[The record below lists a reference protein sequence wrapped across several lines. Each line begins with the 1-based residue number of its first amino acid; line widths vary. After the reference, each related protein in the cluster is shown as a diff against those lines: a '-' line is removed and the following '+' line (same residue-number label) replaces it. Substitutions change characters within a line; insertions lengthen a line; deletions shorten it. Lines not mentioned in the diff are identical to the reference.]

1 MRSRYSAFALGLPE
15 YLLESWDAA
24 TRPVELELDPEL
36 SWRRLL
42 VESAEAGGPL
52 DREGWVTFTA
62 DRAHRAARAQ
72 PFHEIRRRCP
82 LALRR
87 RGAPRPRDLSE
98 AGPTQRPGEL
108 VE

>member
-62 DRAHRAARAQ
+62 IARGPSAASGTERIVQRERSRFTRSGADA
-72 PFHEIRRRCP
+72 RWRYVD
-82 LALRR
+82 
-87 RGAPRPRDLSE
+87 GAPLDPE
-98 AGPTQRPGEL
+98 I
-108 VE
+108 